1 MGPGPSRQPRF
12 SCTRRNPRDPPRGAG
27 PTPRAAPGGAFCSG
41 RGAAGSQSGGTLAVL
56 RPSLREGTELRPRGR
71 GRGPPVS
78 GVPLPAG
85 PSRGAG
91 VSLARLQP
99 SREAELVA
107 PARHRCPAMGRRWP
121 ALPHEPTAGF
131 RQSPAGQGQRLHPRK
146 TTSVLS
152 SHQNILVPAGN
163 ASSCLGCLVMSLHH
177 RNLRFWLVGAGAALP
192 ITATF

>member
-1 MGPGPSRQPRF
+1 MKHGRGSQAPAGTRGRRSRTWGRGRAGSPVSPARGG
-12 SCTRRNPRDPPRGAG
+12 TPETPRGAG

-56 RPSLREGTELRPRGR
+56 RPSLRKGTDLRPRGR

-78 GVPLPAG
+78 GVPLSAG

-91 VSLARLQP
+91 VSLARLQL
-99 SREAELVA
+99 SRQAEAVA

-121 ALPHEPTAGF
+121 ALPHKPTAGF
-131 RQSPAGQGQRLHPRK
+131 RQSPAGQGQRLHPQK

-152 SHQNILVPAGN
+152 SHQKHPCLCRERLILPRMFGN
-163 ASSCLGCLVMSLHH
+163 ESAS
-177 RNLRFWLVGAGAALP
+177 P
-192 ITATF
+192 